1 MAMINIRSIQYSYTN
16 KAVKMR
22 ARKRNAVETFKNP
35 LFKKS
40 KSHPINKSNLPALDD
55 ALTLDELI
63 YSQES
68 AALYDKKYIHPDDL
82 YEAYD
87 VLRFY
92 VSDQVHL
99 DIIKEII
106 EGLNELADDES
117 VCRLFDNKTLT
128 PKQVLDRFLYV
139 RTDNDY
145 EFADTLIEVIKLAD
159 LLSNV
164 VKEFLD
170 CGENE
175 FDFDILSAKDD
186 NKTSMTRNSNFL
198 FKQPAPSSA
207 ARNPASKEDA
217 DTKLKQR

>member
-1 MAMINIRSIQYSYTN
+1 MAMINIRSIEYSYTN

-22 ARKRNAVETFKNP
+22 ARKRNAIENHNSPSSKKN
-35 LFKKS
+35 KS
-40 KSHPINKSNLPALDD
+40 YPVHSSNLPALDD

-68 AALYDKKYIHPDDL
+68 QALYVKKYIHPDDL

-92 VSDQVHL
+92 ISDQVHL

-106 EGLNELADDES
+106 QGLNELADNAS
-117 VCRLFDNKTLT
+117 VSRLFDNKTLT

-139 RTDNDY
+139 RSDNDY
-145 EFADTLIEVIKLAD
+145 EFANTVIEVIKLAS
-159 LLSNV
+159 LLSDV
-164 VKEFLD
+164 VEEFLD

-175 FDFDILSAKDD
+175 FDFGILSAKDD
-186 NKTSMTRNSNFL
+186 NKSSMTKNSNFL
-198 FKQPAPSSA
+198 FQQPVSPSA